1 MNEERLIKEIRKLF
15 SLNLYEARIW
25 LALLMKGT
33 AGAGE
38 ISDAAN
44 VPRSRTYDILES
56 LEKKGFVVMEVSKP
70 VKYSAIGPHDV
81 IENLKRNIRDEAEQ
95 KIKELD
101 ELKESEI
108 IDEINKIYKD
118 DSNKESIDSISTII
132 KGRKN
137 IFNMVNNLI
146 SNANKNILISSN
158 ADEFIDKS
166 YIMKEMLRKAKE
178 KGVDIKIVTNNTYLN
193 KLNDFNENVAFSKE
207 NSSKFMVVDD
217 KNVLI
222 MLKEGSHPKE
232 DLALL
237 IKNNSFGKGLVNMFN
252 HMWNIL
258 NQ

>member
-1 MNEERLIKEIRKLF
+1 MKEENIIKEIRKLF

-70 VKYSAIGPHDV
+70 VKYSAIGPYDV
-81 IENLKRNIRDEAEQ
+81 IENLKRAIKEETEQ
-95 KIKELD
+95 KIKELN
-101 ELKESEI
+101 ELKESDIIKEI
-108 IDEINKIYKD
+108 DKIYKD
-118 DSNKESIDSISTII
+118 ESNKEQIDPISTII

-137 IFNMVNNLI
+137 IFNTINNLI
-146 SNANKNILISSN
+146 SNANKNVLISSN
-158 ADEFIDKS
+158 NDKFIDKS
-166 YIMKEMLRKAKE
+166 YIMKEMLKRAKE
-178 KGVDIKIVTNNTYLN
+178 KGVDIKIVTNNYMR
-193 KLNDFNENVAFSKE
+193 KLNEFNENIAFT
-207 NSSKFMVVDD
+207 NDNGSKFMVVDD
-217 KNVLI
+217 EYILI

-232 DLALL
+232 DMALL
-237 IKNNSFGKGLVNMFN
+237 IKNHSFGKSLVNMFN